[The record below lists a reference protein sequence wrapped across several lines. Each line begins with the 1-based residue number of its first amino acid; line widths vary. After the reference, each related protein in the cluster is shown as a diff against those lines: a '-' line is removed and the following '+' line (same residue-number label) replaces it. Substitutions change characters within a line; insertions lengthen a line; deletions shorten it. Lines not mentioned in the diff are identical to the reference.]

1 MEMPLFVGYSS
12 TRRYPEA
19 ATGATHMNDSTNVT
33 QWRRNLEAERDAS
46 ALYLRLAAAEP
57 KPALADVYRRL
68 AGTEQKHVAYW
79 ESRFKAAGLPAPTP
93 RVSWRVHVMGWLA
106 GRFGTSFV
114 LPTLAGLEQNAD
126 ATYRNSGDREID
138 RMAGEERSHA
148 RMFSVLASNT
158 AGMEGRTVAK
168 MEGRHRSAGGNA
180 LRAGVLGANDG
191 LVSNFSLLMGVAGA
205 EVAGGAGSRTV
216 LITGAAGLL
225 AGAISMALGEWL
237 SVQSSRELYARQMG
251 IEKDELAENP
261 EEEKEELALIYQAK
275 GLAPEEASRLAE
287 RLLSDESVALDTLVR
302 EELNIDPEELGGS
315 AWEAAISS
323 FLLFAV
329 GAVLPIIPFLFTS
342 GWAGIALSAVF
353 SAVGLFVI
361 GAAITLVTGRSIWWS
376 GMRQVVFGL
385 VAAGVTF
392 AIGHLI
398 GVQIAG

>member
-1 MEMPLFVGYSS
+1 MTPKQD
-12 TRRYPEA
+12 
-19 ATGATHMNDSTNVT
+19 MNDAGNAA
-33 QWRRNLEAERDAS
+33 QWRRNLEAERDAA
-46 ALYLRLAAAEP
+46 ALYLRLAAAESQ
-57 KPALADVYRRL
+57 PALADVYRRL
-68 AGTEQKHVAYW
+68 AVTEQRHVAYW
-79 ESRFKAAGLPAPTP
+79 EARFTAVGMPVPAS

-114 LPTLAGLEQNAD
+114 LPTVAGLEQNAGD
-126 ATYRNSGDREID
+126 AYRNSGDREID

-148 RMFSVLASNT
+148 RMFSVLSRNT
-158 AGMEGRTVAK
+158 AGIEGRVVAK

-205 EVAGGAGSRTV
+205 EVAGGASSRMV

-237 SVQSSRELYARQMG
+237 SVQSSRELYQRQMD

-261 EEEKEELALIYQAK
+261 EEEKAELALIYQAK
-275 GLAPEEASRLAE
+275 GLPPEDAHRLAE
-287 RLLSDESVALDTLVR
+287 RLLSDGAVALDTLVR

-315 AWEAAISS
+315 AWEAAFSS

-329 GAVLPIIPFLFTS
+329 GAVLPIIPFMFAT
-342 GWAGIALSAVF
+342 GWTGIILSAAF

-376 GMRQVVFGL
+376 GFRQVLFGL
-385 VAAGVTF
+385 LAAGVTF

>member
-1 MEMPLFVGYSS
+1 
-12 TRRYPEA
+12 
-19 ATGATHMNDSTNVT
+19 MNDTANT
-33 QWRRNLEAERDAS
+33 AQWRRNLEAERDAA
-46 ALYLRLAAAEP
+46 ALYLKLADAEP
-57 KPALADVYRRL
+57 QPALADVYRRL
-68 AGTEQKHVAYW
+68 AQTEQKHVTFW
-79 ESRFKAAGLPAPTP
+79 ESRFKSANTP
-93 RVSWRVHVMGWLA
+93 VPVSRVSWRVHVMSWLA

-114 LPTLAGLEQNAD
+114 LPTITGLEQNAGD
-126 ATYRNSGDREID
+126 AYRNSGDGEID

-148 RMFSVLASNT
+148 RMFSVLSHNT
-158 AGMEGRTVAK
+158 SGMEGRTVAK

-205 EVAGGAGSRTV
+205 EVAGGAGARTV

-237 SVQSSRELYARQMG
+237 SVQSSRELYTRQIN

-261 EEEKEELALIYQAK
+261 EEEKAELALIYQAK
-275 GLAPEEASRLAE
+275 GLGPEEARHLAE
-287 RLLSDESVALDTLVR
+287 RLLSDGAVALDTLVR
-302 EELNIDPEELGGS
+302 EELSIDPDELGGS
-315 AWEAAISS
+315 AWEAAFSS

-329 GAVLPIIPFLFTS
+329 GAVLPIIPFLFTA
-342 GWAGIALSAVF
+342 GWHGILLSAAF

-376 GMRQVVFGL
+376 GFRQVIFGL
-385 VAAGVTF
+385 AAAAVTF

>member
-1 MEMPLFVGYSS
+1 MHDAVN
-12 TRRYPEA
+12 A
-19 ATGATHMNDSTNVT
+19 A
-33 QWRRNLEAERDAS
+33 QWRRNLEAERDAA
-46 ALYLRLAAAEP
+46 ALYLRLAAAEAQ
-57 KPALADVYRRL
+57 PALADVYRRL
-68 AGTEQKHVAYW
+68 AATEQKHVTYW
-79 ESRFKAAGLPAPTP
+79 EGRFREAGLPAPTP

-106 GRFGTSFV
+106 GRFGTAFV
-114 LPTLAGLEQNAD
+114 VPTLAGLEQNAD
-126 ATYRNSGDREID
+126 ASYRNSGDRVVEQ
-138 RMAGEERSHA
+138 MAGEERSHA
-148 RMFSVLASNT
+148 RMFSVLAGNT
-158 AGMEGRTVAK
+158 SGMEGRTVAK
-168 MEGRHRSAGGNA
+168 MEGRHRSTGGNA

-205 EVAGGAGSRTV
+205 EVAGGAGSRAV

-237 SVQSSRELYARQMG
+237 SVQSSRELYTRQMDV
-251 IEKDELAENP
+251 EKAELAENP

-275 GLAPEEASRLAE
+275 GLPPEDARRLAE
-287 RLLSDESVALDTLVR
+287 RLLSDDAVALDTLVR
-302 EELNIDPEELGGS
+302 EELSIDPEELGGS
-315 AWEAAISS
+315 AWEAAFSS

-342 GWAGIALSAVF
+342 GWQGIVLSALF

-376 GMRQVVFGL
+376 GFRQVIFGL
-385 VAAGVTF
+385 VAAGITF